1 MSKQEAIR
9 NAARAV
15 KAHGLS
21 LPAELD
27 KQIAG
32 LENPQYRVAVVGD
45 FHVGKSTLINRV
57 FFGDKPLLA
66 EGEGRATT
74 AVAIDNEY
82 GSDAKMEVYDWVFD
96 IPADNTKDPP
106 TPPKT
111 SRTTEKL
118 VTTVPNPTKDDVY
131 AATVSSAMESRAEL
145 AKKRARVRIAVPN
158 EALRGFTVIDT
169 PGLDDPNQELLLDTT
184 WRIIP
189 GADVA
194 LLVVP
199 ARMLGDRAMNLLR
212 KEIMGTSGISRLM
225 VLVSCKPSDGFD
237 AEQRK
242 DVLDTIK
249 AQLASIG
256 RENIPV
262 EMYCFDPAVE
272 DIMSDVS
279 EIRMT
284 LRSFLTENALPGR
297 EEKVA
302 NLVRTELEKDL
313 AAIAAKLATAGKS
326 DEERSALA
334 AKVDAEV
341 ARFKEKAERAF
352 ERFQDDVKA
361 LNDGTK
367 HDVDRDVEAVFDKF
381 YNELAT
387 RDDLNAMKRIL
398 DNAQTTLKS
407 DLQDKISIIG
417 LNLKTEITRLVDR
430 YGNDME
436 AGRAHWNLFASD
448 EFQIKKPVAAKVPKI
463 VWEALEVILMNI
475 VLPLGWIT
483 AIIAKIVSAPVFSPV
498 VFLAKQEILREVKK
512 VFEETKPEVRTQIMQ
527 QVDAAIQ
534 KTFTDVKAAMEASNK
549 AQVEAIRSALADVP
563 AGSGDRA
570 SLESAKADLEAAL
583 ASL

>member
-21 LPAELD
+21 LPADLD
-27 KQIAG
+27 KQIAS
-32 LENPQYRVAVVGD
+32 LENPQYSVAVVGD

-199 ARMLGDRAMNLLR
+199 ARMLGDRTTNLLR

-225 VLVSCKPSDGFD
+225 ILVSCKPSDGFD

-326 DEERSALA
+326 DAERAALA

-341 ARFKEKAERAF
+341 ARFKDKAERAF

-361 LNDGTK
+361 LNDDTM
-367 HDVDRDVEAVFDKF
+367 HDVDLAVEAVFDKF
-381 YNELAT
+381 FNELAEKGT
-387 RDDLNAMKRIL
+387 IGAMKKVL
-398 DNAQTTLKS
+398 DKAQTSIKS
-407 DLQDKISIIG
+407 DLQDKVSIIG
-417 LNLKTEITRLVDR
+417 LKLKADIESLVKH

-436 AGRAHWNLFASD
+436 EARRVWTPIVSD
-448 EFQIKKPVAAKVPKI
+448 EFQIKTPIVAKI
-463 VWEALEVILMNI
+463 PQAVIEAISIALLNL
-475 VLPLGWIT
+475 VLPFGWIT
-483 AIIAKIVSAPVFSPV
+483 AIIGRLMSKPFMDPVGW
-498 VFLAKQEILREVKK
+498 LATQTILSQVKSGL
-512 VFEETKPEVRTQIMQ
+512 EETKPEVRTQIMQ
-527 QVDAAIQ
+527 QIDAGIQ

-549 AQVEAIRSALADVP
+549 AQVEAIRSAIAAEP

-570 SLESAKADLEAAL
+570 ALESAKADLEAAL
-583 ASL
+583 AAL